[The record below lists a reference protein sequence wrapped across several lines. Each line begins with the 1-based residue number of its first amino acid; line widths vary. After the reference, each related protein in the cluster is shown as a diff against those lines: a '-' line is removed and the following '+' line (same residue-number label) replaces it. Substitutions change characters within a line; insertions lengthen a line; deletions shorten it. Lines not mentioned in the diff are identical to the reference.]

1 MSNESKLPSD
11 LVDVNPNGYVNV
23 EVTAG
28 QQTDSGRPADLVD
41 VDADYVAK
49 QVNPYNTVTA
59 TTASVGATRPLIE
72 KIAGSDAST
81 RRSMETYLRSQRHHN
96 LPGLDLAA
104 LEKEA
109 QAIYGPQSKLRT
121 YSEVQD
127 ALKAVKGQV
136 PGYPAVDLS
145 QYQTVAKP
153 TTFTGKA
160 DLGLKKLGE
169 AIEDVSIPGGGF
181 ARQSF
186 RTAGRGALGFGA
198 GYEGAQA
205 YNKLLEGD
213 VAGALPSVSS
223 GLGYGALLSTNPK
236 IKGAG
241 AVLAGLP
248 LVGKLIPNAQAAPMS
263 KEEVTGTGFD
273 LASSLLGPASLALTP
288 SELAPGT
295 VQRKREVYRP
305 GMNVLQGSTLPPE
318 QRAQGGLIGDQ
329 VPTDALSVAQMQ
341 KEIKNQKKKKSNTPK
356 KLTIDELPPGLTK
369 EQFEHLCKGGHI
381 KY

>member
-1 MSNESKLPSD
+1 MSNETQRPND
-11 LVDVNPNGYVNV
+11 LVDVGPNGFVSV
-23 EVTAG
+23 ETSSEG
-28 QQTDSGRPADLVD
+28 KFD
-41 VDADYVAK
+41 VDPDYVAK
-49 QVNPYNTVTA
+49 QVNPYNPVTA

-145 QYQTVAKP
+145 QYETVAKP
-153 TTFTGKA
+153 TTLTGKA
-160 DLGLKKLGE
+160 DVGLKKLGE
-169 AIEDVSIPGGGF
+169 VVEDLGSPGGSF
-181 ARQSF
+181 ARQVF
-186 RTAGRGALGFGA
+186 RTAGRGALGFGS
-198 GYEGAQA
+198 GFEGAQA
-205 YNKLLEGD
+205 YNKLVEGD
-213 VAGALPSVSS
+213 LPGALPHASS
-223 GLGYGALLSTNPK
+223 ALGYGALLATNPK

-295 VQRKREVYRP
+295 VQRKREIYRP

-329 VPTDALSVAQMQ
+329 VPADALSVAQMQ
-341 KEIKNQKKKKSNTPK
+341 KEIKNQKKKKSNPPK
-356 KLTIDELPPGLTK
+356 KLTIDELPPGLSK